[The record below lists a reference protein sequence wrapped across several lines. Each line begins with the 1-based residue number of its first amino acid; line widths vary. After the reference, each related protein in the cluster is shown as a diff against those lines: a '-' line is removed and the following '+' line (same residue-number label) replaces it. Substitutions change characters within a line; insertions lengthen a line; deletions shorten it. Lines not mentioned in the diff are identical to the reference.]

1 MGKPICTRRL
11 RKSNVTAFRSI
22 FKNPTDIKFLSKLT
36 CHSQKTMD
44 NHYDFSDHMEEVL
57 QAHSLL
63 QESRSTTDPGLMNVE
78 IEAEIRTAVKNEGCN
93 VNLEALHQKLNG
105 LWTREMIQ
113 VKIDY
118 YLRTL
123 RSAE

>member
-1 MGKPICTRRL
+1 
-11 RKSNVTAFRSI
+11 
-22 FKNPTDIKFLSKLT
+22 
-36 CHSQKTMD
+36 MD

-63 QESRSTTDPGLMNVE
+63 QESRSTTDTGLMNVE
-78 IEAEIRTAVKNEGCN
+78 IEAEIRTAVQDEGRN
-93 VNLEALHQKLNG
+93 DNLEILHQKLNG
-105 LWTREMIQ
+105 LWTRKMIQ
-113 VKIDY
+113 FKIDY